1 MTYGGIDEDEDEDE
15 GGANPSSQLPTGTEG
30 IWTFVFIDMVIFGLI
45 FFVYTAQRIQQYAL
59 YNESHQQLSVV
70 FGFANTLILVTSS
83 LFMVYAVRAARRG
96 HPAQVSSN
104 LTVAII
110 LGLVFCVS
118 KGTEYYEKIDSGI
131 NVTTNSFFTF
141 YFFITF
147 LHLLHV
153 IAGMTFMFAY
163 KRNVGTVGRNP
174 RYVTGLEN
182 VGHFWHFVD
191 LLWVFIYSLL
201 YLM

>member
-1 MTYGGIDEDEDEDE
+1 MTHGGIDEDEDD
-15 GGANPSSQLPTGTEG
+15 ASPSTQFPTGTEG

-45 FFVYTAQRIQQYAL
+45 FLVYSAQRIQQYQL
-59 YNESHQQLSVV
+59 YEESHQQLNVI
-70 FGFANTLILVTSS
+70 FGFVNTLILVSSS
-83 LFMVYAVRAARRG
+83 LFMLKAVRSARLGNGR
-96 HPAQVSSN
+96 QVSSN
-104 LTVAII
+104 LVMTLV
-110 LGLVFCVS
+110 LGLIFCAS
-118 KGTEYYEKIDSGI
+118 KITEYYEKIQSGLG
-131 NVTTNSFFTF
+131 VTTNSFFTF

-147 LHLLHV
+147 LHLMHV
-153 IAGMTFMFAY
+153 LAGMTFIFAY
-163 KRNVGTVGRNP
+163 KRNIKTLDRNP